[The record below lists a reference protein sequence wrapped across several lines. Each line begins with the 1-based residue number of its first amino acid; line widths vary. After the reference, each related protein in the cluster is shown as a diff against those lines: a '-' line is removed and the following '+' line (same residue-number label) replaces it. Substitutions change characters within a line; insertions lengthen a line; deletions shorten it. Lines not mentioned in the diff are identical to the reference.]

1 MLALH
6 VPVARSRSALAET
19 AARPTTWPRP
29 SGADTTT
36 QDAGGSPCGA
46 RGRAALP
53 TDPTLGRLPSRH
65 CPDDTPPPAGR
76 RSDSATPTALAPRRA
91 IAGHGQ
97 REASNNLGVLVFP
110 HVEHQKMRL
119 GDAAWGPILYA
130 GAPARLGLQ
139 QPFFFQADTGV
150 ADDDV
155 I

>member
-76 RSDSATPTALAPRRA
+76 RSDSAIPTAPAPRRA

-97 REASNNLGVLVFP
+97 REASNHLGGLGVSP
-110 HVEHQKMRL
+110 VEHPKKKQ
-119 GDAAWGPILYA
+119 G
-130 GAPARLGLQ
+130 GLHSVSPRQ
-139 QPFFFQADTGV
+139 
-150 ADDDV
+150 
-155 I
+155 